1 MMDWTDRHCRFFHRQ
16 ISRRTVLYTEMVTAD
31 AILRGDRERL
41 LAFDPAEH
49 PVALQLGGCDPD
61 KLRQAALLGEQ
72 WGYDEIN
79 LNVGCPSDRVQQ
91 GRFGVC
97 LMKEPDLVA
106 DSVASMIQAVNLPVT
121 VKTRIGVDEQDS
133 FEFLQRFV
141 TAVADAGC
149 KTFIIHARKAWLKG
163 LSPKQNREVPPL
175 NYQRVYELKDRYPE
189 LEIILNG
196 GVTNLDQAESHL
208 KHVDG
213 VMFGRA
219 AYHDAFLL
227 STVDKRFYGDEKP
240 AKTRTEVV
248 TAMAA
253 YIDHQKEQQV
263 RVNHISRHMLS
274 LFQGQPGARKW
285 RRYISENAHQTDS
298 GTGLLGPA
306 LELVQK
312 SRDTKNVYS

>member
-16 ISRRTVLYTEMVTAD
+16 ISRHTVLYTEMVTTD
-31 AILRGDRERL
+31 AVLRGDRERL

-61 KLRQAALLGEQ
+61 KLREAALLGEH

-106 DSVASMIQAVNLPVT
+106 DSVAAMIQAVELPVT
-121 VKTRIGVDEQDS
+121 VKTRIGVDDQDS

-196 GVTNLDQAESHL
+196 GVTNLDQAEAHL
-208 KHVDG
+208 KHVNG

-227 STVDKRFYGDEKP
+227 STVDGRFYGDEQP

-248 TAMAA
+248 TAMVA
-253 YIDHQKEQQV
+253 YIDHQKKQQV

-312 SRDTKNVYS
+312 SRDAKNVYS